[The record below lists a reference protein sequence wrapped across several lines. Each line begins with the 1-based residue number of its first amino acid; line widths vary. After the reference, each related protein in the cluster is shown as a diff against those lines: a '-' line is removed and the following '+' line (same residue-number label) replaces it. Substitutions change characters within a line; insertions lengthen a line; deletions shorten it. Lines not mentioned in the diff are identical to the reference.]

1 MQNTLDMTS
10 IRKKHPNRW
19 LLLIIYSYEDGEPSS
34 GRILAHSKYRS
45 KIYDARTRTMARN
58 PDLDLR
64 IVFTGDQRKLAEGN
78 PVYFE
83 KRNKK
88 VSTRLGLVLAMTEG
102 ADHEEMA
109 SLLFAEDIEKARLET
124 ELKEKQISDLEK
136 IYKEQ
141 RITNTP
147 ANWHNTYQ
155 HVVAQEQTSSQSKTS
170 DEKVHQNQ
178 KQATDK

>member
-1 MQNTLDMTS
+1 MQNTLDITN

-19 LLLIIYSYEDGEPSS
+19 LLLIIYSYEDGQPSS
-34 GRILAHSKYRS
+34 GKILAHSKYRS

-64 IVFTGDQRKLAEGN
+64 IVFTGDQRKLDEVN
-78 PVYFE
+78 PE
-83 KRNKK
+83 LDLK
-88 VSTRLGLVLAMTEG
+88 LAMAEG

-136 IYKEQ
+136 VYKEQ

-155 HVVAQEQTSSQSKTS
+155 HVVGQEQTSSQSKTS

>member
-1 MQNTLDMTS
+1 MQNTLDITN

-19 LLLIIYSYEDGEPSS
+19 LLLIIYSYEDGQPSS

-45 KIYDARTRTMARN
+45 KIYDARTRTIASN

-64 IVFTGDQRKLAEGN
+64 IVFTGDQRKLDEVN
-78 PVYFE
+78 PE
-83 KRNKK
+83 LDLK
-88 VSTRLGLVLAMTEG
+88 LAMAEG
-102 ADHEEMA
+102 ADHMNLS

-141 RITNTP
+141 RITSTP

>member
-1 MQNTLDMTS
+1 MQNTLDMTG

-19 LLLIIYSYEDGEPSS
+19 LLLIIYSYEDRQPSS
-34 GRILAHSKYRS
+34 GRILAHSKNRS

-64 IVFTGDQRKLAEGN
+64 IVFTGDQRKLDEVN
-78 PVYFE
+78 PE
-83 KRNKK
+83 LDIK
-88 VSTRLGLVLAMTEG
+88 LAMAEG

-124 ELKEKQISDLEK
+124 ELKEKQISGLEK

-155 HVVAQEQTSSQSKTS
+155 HVVGQEQTSSQSKTS

>member
-1 MQNTLDMTS
+1 MQNTLDITN

-19 LLLIIYSYEDGEPSS
+19 LLLIIYSYEDGQPSS
-34 GRILAHSKYRS
+34 GRILAHSKYRP
-45 KIYDARTRTMARN
+45 KIYDARTRTIASN

-64 IVFTGDQRKLAEGN
+64 IVFTGDQRKLDEVN
-78 PVYFE
+78 PE
-83 KRNKK
+83 LDLK
-88 VSTRLGLVLAMTEG
+88 LAMAEG
-102 ADHEEMA
+102 ADHMNLS

-136 IYKEQ
+136 VYKEQ

-155 HVVAQEQTSSQSKTS
+155 HAAGQEQTSSRSKTS

>member
-1 MQNTLDMTS
+1 MQNTLDITN

-19 LLLIIYSYEDGEPSS
+19 LLLIIYSYEDGQPSS

-45 KIYDARTRTMARN
+45 KIYDARTRTIASN

-64 IVFTGDQRKLAEGN
+64 IVFTGDQRKLDEVN
-78 PVYFE
+78 PE
-83 KRNKK
+83 LDLK
-88 VSTRLGLVLAMTEG
+88 LAMAEG
-102 ADHEEMA
+102 ADHMNLS

-136 IYKEQ
+136 VYKEQ

-155 HVVAQEQTSSQSKTS
+155 HVVGQEQTSSQSKTS

>member
-1 MQNTLDMTS
+1 MQNTLDMTG

-19 LLLIIYSYEDGEPSS
+19 LLLIIYSYEDRQPSS
-34 GRILAHSKYRS
+34 GRILAHSKNRS
-45 KIYDARTRTMARN
+45 KIYDARTRTMART

-64 IVFTGDQRKLAEGN
+64 IVFTGDQRKLDEMN
-78 PVYFE
+78 PE
-83 KRNKK
+83 LDLK
-88 VSTRLGLVLAMTEG
+88 LAMAEG

-155 HVVAQEQTSSQSKTS
+155 HVVGQEQTSSQSKTS

>member
-1 MQNTLDMTS
+1 MQNTLDMTG

-19 LLLIIYSYEDGEPSS
+19 LLLIIYSYEDRQPSS

-45 KIYDARTRTMARN
+45 KIYDARTRTIARN

-64 IVFTGDQRKLAEGN
+64 IVFTGDQRKLDEMN
-78 PVYFE
+78 PE
-83 KRNKK
+83 LDLK
-88 VSTRLGLVLAMTEG
+88 LAMAEG

-124 ELKEKQISDLEK
+124 ELKEKQISGLEK

-155 HVVAQEQTSSQSKTS
+155 HVVGQEQTSSQSKTS

>member
-1 MQNTLDMTS
+1 MQNTLDITN

-19 LLLIIYSYEDGEPSS
+19 LLLIIYSYEDRQPSS

-45 KIYDARTRTMARN
+45 KIYDARTRTIASN

-64 IVFTGDQRKLAEGN
+64 IVFTGDQRKLDEVN
-78 PVYFE
+78 PE
-83 KRNKK
+83 LDLK
-88 VSTRLGLVLAMTEG
+88 LAMAEG
-102 ADHEEMA
+102 ADHMNLS

-136 IYKEQ
+136 VYKEQ

-155 HVVAQEQTSSQSKTS
+155 HAAGQEQTSSRSKTS

>member
-1 MQNTLDMTS
+1 MQNTLDMTG

-19 LLLIIYSYEDGEPSS
+19 LLLIIYSYEDRQPSS
-34 GRILAHSKYRS
+34 GRILAHSKNRS
-45 KIYDARTRTMARN
+45 KIYDARTRTIARN

-64 IVFTGDQRKLAEGN
+64 IVFTGDQRKLDEMN
-78 PVYFE
+78 PE
-83 KRNKK
+83 LDLK
-88 VSTRLGLVLAMTEG
+88 LAMAEG

-155 HVVAQEQTSSQSKTS
+155 HVVGQEQTSSQSKTS

>member
-1 MQNTLDMTS
+1 MQKVFDLTS
-10 IRKKHPNRW
+10 IRQKYPNRW
-19 LLLIIYSYEDGEPSS
+19 LLLLIYSYEDGQPVS
-34 GRILAHSKYRS
+34 GRVLAYSKSRT
-45 KIYDARTRTMARN
+45 KVYDARTRTRMHN

-64 IVFTGDQRKLAEGN
+64 IVFTGDQRKLDEVNPELDLILAMAEG
-78 PVYFE
+78 E
-83 KRNKK
+83 
-88 VSTRLGLVLAMTEG
+88 S
-102 ADHEEMA
+102 HEEMA
-109 SLLFAEDIEKARLET
+109 SFLFAEDIEKARLET

>member
-1 MQNTLDMTS
+1 MQNTLDITD

-19 LLLIIYSYEDGEPSS
+19 LLLIIYSYEDGQPSS

-45 KIYDARTRTMARN
+45 KIYDARTRTIASN

-64 IVFTGDQRKLAEGN
+64 IVFTGDQRKLDEVN
-78 PVYFE
+78 PE
-83 KRNKK
+83 LDLK
-88 VSTRLGLVLAMTEG
+88 LAMAEG
-102 ADHEEMA
+102 ADHMNLS

-124 ELKEKQISDLEK
+124 ELKEKQISGLEK

-155 HVVAQEQTSSQSKTS
+155 HVVGQEQTSSQSKTS

>member
-1 MQNTLDMTS
+1 MQNTLDITN

-19 LLLIIYSYEDGEPSS
+19 LLLIIYSYEDGQPSS

-45 KIYDARTRTMARN
+45 KIYDARTRTIASN

-64 IVFTGDQRKLAEGN
+64 IVFTGDQRKLDEVN
-78 PVYFE
+78 PE
-83 KRNKK
+83 LDLK
-88 VSTRLGLVLAMTEG
+88 LAMAEG
-102 ADHEEMA
+102 ADHMNLS

-136 IYKEQ
+136 VYKEQ

-155 HVVAQEQTSSQSKTS
+155 HAAGQEQTSSRSKTS

>member
-1 MQNTLDMTS
+1 MQNTLDITN

-19 LLLIIYSYEDGEPSS
+19 LLLIIYSYEDGQPSS
-34 GRILAHSKYRS
+34 GRILAHSKYRP
-45 KIYDARTRTMARN
+45 KIYDARTRTIASN

-64 IVFTGDQRKLAEGN
+64 IVFTGDQRKLDEMN
-78 PVYFE
+78 PE
-83 KRNKK
+83 LDLK
-88 VSTRLGLVLAMTEG
+88 LAMAEG

-124 ELKEKQISDLEK
+124 ELKEKQISGLEK

-155 HVVAQEQTSSQSKTS
+155 HVVGQEQTSSQSKTS

>member
-1 MQNTLDMTS
+1 VQNTLDITN

-19 LLLIIYSYEDGEPSS
+19 LLLIIYSYEDGQPSS
-34 GRILAHSKYRS
+34 GRILAHSKYRP
-45 KIYDARTRTMARN
+45 KIYDARTRTIASN

-64 IVFTGDQRKLAEGN
+64 IVFTGDQRKLDEVN
-78 PVYFE
+78 PE
-83 KRNKK
+83 LDLK
-88 VSTRLGLVLAMTEG
+88 LAMAEG
-102 ADHEEMA
+102 ADHMNLS

-136 IYKEQ
+136 VYKEQ

-155 HVVAQEQTSSQSKTS
+155 HAAGQEQTSSRSKTS

>member
-1 MQNTLDMTS
+1 MQNTLDMTG

-19 LLLIIYSYEDGEPSS
+19 LLLIIYSYEDRQPSS
-34 GRILAHSKYRS
+34 GRILAHSKNRS
-45 KIYDARTRTMARN
+45 KIYDARTRTIAHN

-64 IVFTGDQRKLAEGN
+64 IVFTGDQRKLDEMN
-78 PVYFE
+78 PE
-83 KRNKK
+83 LDLK
-88 VSTRLGLVLAMTEG
+88 LAMAEG

-124 ELKEKQISDLEK
+124 ELKEKQISGLEK

-155 HVVAQEQTSSQSKTS
+155 HVVGQEQTSSQSKTS

>member
-1 MQNTLDMTS
+1 MQNTLDMTG

-19 LLLIIYSYEDGEPSS
+19 LLLIIYSYEDGQPSS
-34 GRILAHSKYRS
+34 GKILAHSKYRS
-45 KIYDARTRTMARN
+45 KIYDARTRTIALN

-64 IVFTGDQRKLAEGN
+64 IVFTGDQRKLDEVN
-78 PVYFE
+78 PE
-83 KRNKK
+83 LDIK
-88 VSTRLGLVLAMTEG
+88 LAMAEG

-136 IYKEQ
+136 VYKEQ

-155 HVVAQEQTSSQSKTS
+155 HVVGQEQTSSQSKTS

>member
-1 MQNTLDMTS
+1 MQNTLDMTG

-45 KIYDARTRTMARN
+45 KIYDARTRTMARS

-64 IVFTGDQRKLAEGN
+64 IVFTGDQRKLDEVNPELDLILAMAEG
-78 PVYFE
+78 E
-83 KRNKK
+83 
-88 VSTRLGLVLAMTEG
+88 S
-102 ADHEEMA
+102 HEEMA
-109 SLLFAEDIEKARLET
+109 SFLFTEDIEKARLET
-124 ELKEKQISDLEK
+124 ELKEKQISGLEK

-155 HVVAQEQTSSQSKTS
+155 HVAGQEQTSSQSKTS

>member
-1 MQNTLDMTS
+1 VQNTLDITD

-19 LLLIIYSYEDGEPSS
+19 LLLIIYSYEDGQPSS

-45 KIYDARTRTMARN
+45 KIYDARTRTIASN

-64 IVFTGDQRKLAEGN
+64 IVFTGDQRKLDEVN
-78 PVYFE
+78 PE
-83 KRNKK
+83 LDLK
-88 VSTRLGLVLAMTEG
+88 LAMAEG
-102 ADHEEMA
+102 ADHMNLS

-136 IYKEQ
+136 VYKEQ

-155 HVVAQEQTSSQSKTS
+155 HAAGQEQTSSRSKTS

>member
-1 MQNTLDMTS
+1 MQNTLDITN

-45 KIYDARTRTMARN
+45 KIYDARTRTIASN

-64 IVFTGDQRKLAEGN
+64 IVFTGDQRKLDEVN
-78 PVYFE
+78 PE
-83 KRNKK
+83 LDLK
-88 VSTRLGLVLAMTEG
+88 LAMAEG
-102 ADHEEMA
+102 ADHMNLS

-136 IYKEQ
+136 VYKEQ

-155 HVVAQEQTSSQSKTS
+155 HVVGQEQTSSQSKTS

>member
-1 MQNTLDMTS
+1 MQNTLDMTG

-19 LLLIIYSYEDGEPSS
+19 LLLIIYSYEDGQPSS

-45 KIYDARTRTMARN
+45 KIYDARTRTMART

-64 IVFTGDQRKLAEGN
+64 IVFTGDQRKLDEMN
-78 PVYFE
+78 PE
-83 KRNKK
+83 LDLK
-88 VSTRLGLVLAMTEG
+88 LAMAEG

-124 ELKEKQISDLEK
+124 ELKEKQISGLEK

-155 HVVAQEQTSSQSKTS
+155 HVVGQEQTSSQSKTS

>member
-1 MQNTLDMTS
+1 MQNTLDMTG

-45 KIYDARTRTMARN
+45 KIYDARTRTIAHH

-64 IVFTGDQRKLAEGN
+64 IVFTGDQRKLDEMN
-78 PVYFE
+78 PE
-83 KRNKK
+83 LDLK
-88 VSTRLGLVLAMTEG
+88 LAMAEG

-124 ELKEKQISDLEK
+124 ELKEKQISGLEK

-155 HVVAQEQTSSQSKTS
+155 HVAGQEQTSSQSKTS

>member
-1 MQNTLDMTS
+1 MQNTLDMTG

-19 LLLIIYSYEDGEPSS
+19 LLLIIYSYEDRQPSS

-45 KIYDARTRTMARN
+45 KIYDARTRTIARN

-64 IVFTGDQRKLAEGN
+64 IVFTGDQRKLDEVN
-78 PVYFE
+78 PE
-83 KRNKK
+83 LDLK
-88 VSTRLGLVLAMTEG
+88 LAMAEG

-124 ELKEKQISDLEK
+124 ELKEKQISGLEK

-155 HVVAQEQTSSQSKTS
+155 HVVGQEQTSSQSKTS

>member
-1 MQNTLDMTS
+1 MQNTLDITN

-19 LLLIIYSYEDGEPSS
+19 LLLIIYSYEDGQPSS

-45 KIYDARTRTMARN
+45 KIYDARTRTIASN

-64 IVFTGDQRKLAEGN
+64 IVFTGDQRKLDEVN
-78 PVYFE
+78 PE
-83 KRNKK
+83 LDLK
-88 VSTRLGLVLAMTEG
+88 LAMAEG
-102 ADHEEMA
+102 ADHMNL
-109 SLLFAEDIEKARLET
+109 SSFLFAEDIEKARLET

-136 IYKEQ
+136 VYKEQ

-155 HVVAQEQTSSQSKTS
+155 HAAGQEQTSSRSKTS

>member
-1 MQNTLDMTS
+1 MQNTLDITN

-19 LLLIIYSYEDGEPSS
+19 LLLIIYSYEDGQPSS

-45 KIYDARTRTMARN
+45 KIYDARTRTIASN

-64 IVFTGDQRKLAEGN
+64 IVFTGDQRKLDEVN
-78 PVYFE
+78 PE
-83 KRNKK
+83 
-88 VSTRLGLVLAMTEG
+88 LDLQLAMAEG
-102 ADHEEMA
+102 ADHMNLS

-124 ELKEKQISDLEK
+124 ELKEKQISGLEK

-155 HVVAQEQTSSQSKTS
+155 HVVGQEQTSSQSKTS

>member
-1 MQNTLDMTS
+1 MQNTLDMTG

-19 LLLIIYSYEDGEPSS
+19 LLLIIYSYEDRQPSS
-34 GRILAHSKYRS
+34 GRILAHSKNRS
-45 KIYDARTRTMARN
+45 KIYDARTRTIAHH

-64 IVFTGDQRKLAEGN
+64 IVFTGDQRKLDEMN
-78 PVYFE
+78 PE
-83 KRNKK
+83 LDLK
-88 VSTRLGLVLAMTEG
+88 LAMAEG

-155 HVVAQEQTSSQSKTS
+155 HVVGQEQTSSQSKTS

>member
-1 MQNTLDMTS
+1 MQNTLDITG

-19 LLLIIYSYEDGEPSS
+19 LLLIIYSYEDGQPSS
-34 GRILAHSKYRS
+34 GRILAHSKNRS
-45 KIYDARTRTMARN
+45 KIYDARTRTMARS

-64 IVFTGDQRKLAEGN
+64 IVFTGDQRKLDEVN
-78 PVYFE
+78 PE
-83 KRNKK
+83 LDLK
-88 VSTRLGLVLAMTEG
+88 LAMAEG

-124 ELKEKQISDLEK
+124 ELKEKQISGLEK

-155 HVVAQEQTSSQSKTS
+155 HVVGQEQTSSQSKTS

>member
-1 MQNTLDMTS
+1 MTG

-19 LLLIIYSYEDGEPSS
+19 LLLIIYSYEDRQPSS
-34 GRILAHSKYRS
+34 GRILAHSKNRS
-45 KIYDARTRTMARN
+45 KIYDARTRTIARN

-64 IVFTGDQRKLAEGN
+64 IVFTGDQRKLDEMN
-78 PVYFE
+78 PE
-83 KRNKK
+83 LDLK
-88 VSTRLGLVLAMTEG
+88 LAMAEG

-155 HVVAQEQTSSQSKTS
+155 HVVGQEQTSSQSKTS

>member
-1 MQNTLDMTS
+1 MQNTLDMTG

-45 KIYDARTRTMARN
+45 KIYDARTRTIARN

-64 IVFTGDQRKLAEGN
+64 IVFTGDQRKLDEMN
-78 PVYFE
+78 PE
-83 KRNKK
+83 LDLK
-88 VSTRLGLVLAMTEG
+88 LAMAEG

-124 ELKEKQISDLEK
+124 ELKEKQISGLEK

-155 HVVAQEQTSSQSKTS
+155 HVVGQEQTSSQSKTS

>member
-1 MQNTLDMTS
+1 MQNTLDITD
-10 IRKKHPNRW
+10 IREKHPNRW
-19 LLLIIYSYEDGEPSS
+19 LLLIIYSYEDRQPSS

-45 KIYDARTRTMARN
+45 KIYDARTRTIASN

-64 IVFTGDQRKLAEGN
+64 IVFTGDQRKLDEVN
-78 PVYFE
+78 PE
-83 KRNKK
+83 LDLK
-88 VSTRLGLVLAMTEG
+88 LAMAEG
-102 ADHEEMA
+102 ADHMNLS

-136 IYKEQ
+136 VYKEQ

-155 HVVAQEQTSSQSKTS
+155 HVVGQEQTSSQSKTS

>member
-1 MQNTLDMTS
+1 MQNTLDMTG

-45 KIYDARTRTMARN
+45 KIYDARTRTMARS

-64 IVFTGDQRKLAEGN
+64 IVFTGDQRKLDEVN
-78 PVYFE
+78 PE
-83 KRNKK
+83 LDIK
-88 VSTRLGLVLAMTEG
+88 LAMAEG

-124 ELKEKQISDLEK
+124 ELKEKQISGLEK

-155 HVVAQEQTSSQSKTS
+155 HVVGQEQTSSQSKTS

>member
-1 MQNTLDMTS
+1 MQNALDMTG

-19 LLLIIYSYEDGEPSS
+19 LLLIIYSYEDGQPSS
-34 GRILAHSKYRS
+34 GRILAHSKYRP
-45 KIYDARTRTMARN
+45 KIYDARTRTIASN

-64 IVFTGDQRKLAEGN
+64 IVFTGDQRKLDEMN
-78 PVYFE
+78 PE
-83 KRNKK
+83 LDLK
-88 VSTRLGLVLAMTEG
+88 LAMAEG

-124 ELKEKQISDLEK
+124 ELKEKQISGLEK

-155 HVVAQEQTSSQSKTS
+155 HVVGQEQTSSQSKTS

>member
-1 MQNTLDMTS
+1 MQNTLDITN

-45 KIYDARTRTMARN
+45 KIYDARTRTIASN

-64 IVFTGDQRKLAEGN
+64 IVFTGDQRKLDEVN
-78 PVYFE
+78 PE
-83 KRNKK
+83 
-88 VSTRLGLVLAMTEG
+88 LDLMLAMAEG
-102 ADHEEMA
+102 ADHMNLS

-124 ELKEKQISDLEK
+124 ELKEKQISGLEK

-155 HVVAQEQTSSQSKTS
+155 HVVGQEQTSSQSKTS

>member
-1 MQNTLDMTS
+1 MQNTLDITG

-45 KIYDARTRTMARN
+45 KIYDARTRTMARS

-64 IVFTGDQRKLAEGN
+64 IVFTGDQRKLDEVN
-78 PVYFE
+78 P
-83 KRNKK
+83 K
-88 VSTRLGLVLAMTEG
+88 LDLQLAMARG
-102 ADHEEMA
+102 ADHEKMA
-109 SLLFAEDIEKARLET
+109 SFLFAEDIEKARLET

>member
-1 MQNTLDMTS
+1 MDITG

-19 LLLIIYSYEDGEPSS
+19 LLLIIYSYEDGQPSS
-34 GRILAHSKYRS
+34 GKILAHSKYRS
-45 KIYDARTRTMARN
+45 KIYDARTRTIAHN

-64 IVFTGDQRKLAEGN
+64 IVFTGDQRKLDEVN
-78 PVYFE
+78 PE
-83 KRNKK
+83 LDLK
-88 VSTRLGLVLAMTEG
+88 L
-102 ADHEEMA
+102 ADHMNLS

-124 ELKEKQISDLEK
+124 ELKERQISDLEK
-136 IYKEQ
+136 VYKEQ

-155 HVVAQEQTSSQSKTS
+155 HAVGQEQTSSRSKTS

>member
-1 MQNTLDMTS
+1 VQNTLDITN

-19 LLLIIYSYEDGEPSS
+19 LLLIIYSYEDGQPSS

-45 KIYDARTRTMARN
+45 KIYDARTRTIASN

-64 IVFTGDQRKLAEGN
+64 IVFTGDQRKLDEVN
-78 PVYFE
+78 PE
-83 KRNKK
+83 LDLK
-88 VSTRLGLVLAMTEG
+88 LAMAEG
-102 ADHEEMA
+102 ADHMNLS

-136 IYKEQ
+136 VYKEQ

-155 HVVAQEQTSSQSKTS
+155 HAAGQEQTSSRSKTS

>member
-1 MQNTLDMTS
+1 MQNALDMTG

-19 LLLIIYSYEDGEPSS
+19 LLLIIYSYEDRQPSS
-34 GRILAHSKYRS
+34 GRILAHSKNRS

-64 IVFTGDQRKLAEGN
+64 IVFTGDQRKLDEVN
-78 PVYFE
+78 PE
-83 KRNKK
+83 LDLK
-88 VSTRLGLVLAMTEG
+88 LAMAEG
-102 ADHEEMA
+102 ADHMNLS

>member
-1 MQNTLDMTS
+1 MQNTLDITD

-19 LLLIIYSYEDGEPSS
+19 LLLIIYSYEDRQPSS

-45 KIYDARTRTMARN
+45 KIYDARTRTIASN

-64 IVFTGDQRKLAEGN
+64 IVFTGDQRKLDEVN
-78 PVYFE
+78 PE
-83 KRNKK
+83 LDLK
-88 VSTRLGLVLAMTEG
+88 LAMAEG
-102 ADHEEMA
+102 ADHMNLS

-136 IYKEQ
+136 VYKEQ

-155 HVVAQEQTSSQSKTS
+155 HVVGQEQTSSQSKTS

>member
-1 MQNTLDMTS
+1 MQNTLDMTG

-45 KIYDARTRTMARN
+45 KIYDARTRTMARS

-64 IVFTGDQRKLAEGN
+64 IVFTGDQRKLDEMN
-78 PVYFE
+78 PE
-83 KRNKK
+83 LDLK
-88 VSTRLGLVLAMTEG
+88 LAMAEG

-124 ELKEKQISDLEK
+124 ELKEKQISGLEK

-155 HVVAQEQTSSQSKTS
+155 HVVGQEQTSSQSKTS

>member
-1 MQNTLDMTS
+1 MQNTLDMTG

-34 GRILAHSKYRS
+34 GRILAHSKYHS
-45 KIYDARTRTMARN
+45 KIYDARTRAMARS

-64 IVFTGDQRKLAEGN
+64 IVFTGDQRKLDEVN
-78 PVYFE
+78 PE
-83 KRNKK
+83 LDLK
-88 VSTRLGLVLAMTEG
+88 LAMAEG
-102 ADHEEMA
+102 ADHMNLS

-136 IYKEQ
+136 VYKEQ

-155 HVVAQEQTSSQSKTS
+155 HAAGQEQTSSQSKTS